1 MLQIS
6 TGARMFATAA
16 VEPWLRSVAGPFLG
30 IGDAVYNTAD
40 ARWKANGSGRRRET
54 ICELPRLVASREEV
68 ESCGLVWARRGTPL
82 VLLEGLNASRARF
95 DQSLSQGPG
104 VIHFAT
110 HFLEG
115 TQSSHPSMIAL
126 SLAADRQPEL
136 LSPLDLARMRVNAG
150 LVVMSGCSSGRGET
164 SPGAGL
170 MGLTHAWIGAGA
182 RAVAASHWS
191 TPDDNGALFKRFYE
205 HFLAAPQAG
214 PAMALRKAQ
223 MDMMQSRSWR
233 SQPRYWAAFYLTGNS

>member
-1 MLQIS
+1 
-6 TGARMFATAA
+6 
-16 VEPWLRSVAGPFLG
+16 
-30 IGDAVYNTAD
+30 
-40 ARWKANGSGRRRET
+40 
-54 ICELPRLVASREEV
+54 
-68 ESCGLVWARRGTPL
+68 
-82 VLLEGLNASRARF
+82 
-95 DQSLSQGPG
+95 

-126 SLAADRQPEL
+126 SLAADRQPEF
-136 LSPLDLARMRVNAG
+136 LSPLDLARTRVNAG

-164 SPGAGL
+164 SPGAGP

-191 TPDDNGALFKRFYE
+191 TPDDSGVLFKRFYE
-205 HFLAAPQAG
+205 HFLAAPEAG